1 LEEVKLRKKKS
12 SLFLIAI
19 CIFSVVAIP
28 ASAPP
33 SHVRAQEEGEHK
45 VYLPLILNPSW
56 LFFPIVQFI
65 EPILREEFSTD
76 PGWPMVF
83 IKDPKD
89 GFFEHGGDRY
99 LGHIRDNAAMFI
111 TSPLWRPAGD
121 YMLEVDGKHKAPL
134 KKSFNGLGL
143 AFNATD
149 DWKDYYALMIGAAAA
164 QHFWTVV
171 RFENTRAR
179 YLTNGGYRGGPSS
192 MRNYDDWNRLMVT
205 MIDGVITAY
214 CNGSRLANGQ
224 AEAKHYAPNRLVG
237 LVVTSYEF
245 SNGLV
250 EFDNMQLTPLYEDD
264 IEEIEGQV
272 VETEAYEFDTPALD
286 LHH

>member
-1 LEEVKLRKKKS
+1 MRKKQS
-12 SLFLIAI
+12 SYVLIAI
-19 CIFSVVAIP
+19 CMLVMVAIP

-33 SHVRAQEEGEHK
+33 NAVRAQEGGEHK
-45 VYLPLILNPSW
+45 VYLPLILKPSW
-56 LFFPIVQFI
+56 VFFPIIQFI
-65 EPILREEFSTD
+65 EPIRREEFSTD
-76 PGWPMVF
+76 PGWEMMF
-83 IKDPKD
+83 IKEPKD
-89 GFFEHGGDRY
+89 GFFEHWRDRY
-99 LGHIRDNAAMFI
+99 LGHIRDNAGMMI

-143 AFNATD
+143 AFNGTD
-149 DWKDYYALMIGAAAA
+149 DWQDYYALMIGAGGA
-164 QHFWTVV
+164 QHFWAVV

-192 MRNYDDWNRLMVT
+192 MRNWDDWNRLMIT

-214 CNGSRLANGQ
+214 NNGSRLANGQ
-224 AEAKHYAPNRLVG
+224 AEARHYAPHRLVG

-245 SNGLV
+245 SNGLI

-264 IEEIEGQV
+264 VDEIEGQV